1 MNIRVLPLGIYE
13 ANCVILWQD
22 PRQAWLF
29 DPGYEAATILAALKK
44 ENLQLGA
51 IVLTHAHFDHISA
64 VNDVLAHY
72 PAPVYLHT
80 DDVPMAF
87 SPMNQMPPYTSTKR
101 PASLDNTK
109 GDGDT
114 LTCGGLTATFL
125 HTPGHT
131 PGSWCSYFIAEELMI
146 TGDTL
151 FAGSIGRTDFPGGS
165 MEDMGNS
172 LRKLKQLP
180 DAVRIICGHGPESN
194 LARERRTNPYLVT
207 RNLPT

>member
-1 MNIRVLPLGIYE
+1 MNTRVLPLGIYG
-13 ANCVILWQD
+13 ANCVILWKD
-22 PRQAWLF
+22 PQQAWLF
-29 DPGYEAATILAALKK
+29 DPGYDAATILATLKK

-72 PAPVYLHT
+72 PAPIYLHA
-80 DDVPMAF
+80 DDVVIAF
-87 SPMNQMPPYTSTKR
+87 SPLNQMPPYSSTKR
-101 PASLDNTK
+101 PVSLDISK
-109 GDGDT
+109 DDGDT
-114 LTCGGLTATFL
+114 LTCGGLTATFI

-131 PGSWCSYFIAEELMI
+131 PGSWCTHFISENLMV

-165 MEDMGNS
+165 MEDMGDS

-180 DAVRIICGHGPESN
+180 DGVRIICGHGSEST
-194 LARERRTNPYLVT
+194 LGKEKRSNPYL
-207 RNLPT
+207 

>member
-1 MNIRVLPLGIYE
+1 MNKLIIPLGIYE

-22 PRQAWLF
+22 PKQAWLF
-29 DPGYEAATILAALKK
+29 DPGYEAITILAALKK
-44 ENLQLGA
+44 ENLQVGA
-51 IVLTHAHFDHISA
+51 IVLTHAHFDHISE

-72 PAPVYLHT
+72 PAPVYLHA

-101 PASLDNTK
+101 PASLDTSK

-114 LTCGGLTATFL
+114 LTCGGLTATFI

-131 PGSWCSYFIAEELMI
+131 PGSWCTYFTSEDLMV

-151 FAGSIGRTDFPGGS
+151 FEGSIGRTDFPGGS
-165 MEDMGNS
+165 MEDMGKS

-180 DAVRIICGHGPESN
+180 DAVRIICGHGSDST
-194 LARERRTNPYLVT
+194 LAQEKKTNPYFS
-207 RNLPT
+207 